1 MVNLLV
7 NHLLGP
13 LLLVRQ
19 MITQPAQ
26 RLLRNHQSRSN
37 HSLPT
42 GHVPI
47 TTTLLVL
54 RAIGVKDMLA
64 RITGKTE
71 RKESSINNSVFD
83 LFGFLLDDGES
94 FVDFG

>member
-19 MITQPAQ
+19 IITQPAQ
-26 RLLRNHQSRSN
+26 RLLRNHQPRSN
-37 HSLPT
+37 HSLT
-42 GHVPI
+42 TSHIPI
-47 TTTLLVL
+47 PTTLLVL
-54 RAIGVKDMLA
+54 RAIGIKDVFA

-71 RKESSINNSVFD
+71 REESSINNSVFD
-83 LFGFLLDDGES
+83 LSGLFLDDGES